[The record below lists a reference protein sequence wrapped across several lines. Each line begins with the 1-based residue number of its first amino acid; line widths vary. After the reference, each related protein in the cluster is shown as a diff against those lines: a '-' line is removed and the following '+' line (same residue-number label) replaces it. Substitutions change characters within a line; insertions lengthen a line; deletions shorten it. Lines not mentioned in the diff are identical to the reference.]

1 MAAVGSGGVIRWS
14 FLRRLRRPQSSSG
27 VDSHLR
33 SARVV
38 KGYKVE
44 ASDGAI
50 GEIAD
55 FLIDGRTWV
64 LREIVV
70 ESGHWYSG
78 KEIRIPTEKISRISY
93 DESTVYVDSTKAAI
107 IETAQV
113 PCRITS
119 GDRWNG
125 NHFATHFPTWGI

>member
-1 MAAVGSGGVIRWS
+1 MAAVGSGRVSGS
-14 FLRRLRRPQSSSG
+14 GASSTIHPAKQHG

-64 LREIVV
+64 IREIEV
-70 ESGHWYSG
+70 ESGHWLWKKDMHTYEESFPNQLRRIGCLPKLREGGDNGSG
-78 KEIRIPTEKISRISY
+78 QGVR
-93 DESTVYVDSTKAAI
+93 VDRAIAA
-107 IETAQV
+107 Q
-113 PCRITS
+113 
-119 GDRWNG
+119 
-125 NHFATHFPTWGI
+125 